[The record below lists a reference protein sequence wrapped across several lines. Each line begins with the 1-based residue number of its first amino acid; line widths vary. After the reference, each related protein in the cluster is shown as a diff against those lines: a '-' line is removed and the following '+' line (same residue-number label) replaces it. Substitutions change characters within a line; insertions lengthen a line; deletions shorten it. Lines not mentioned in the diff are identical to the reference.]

1 MKQLAL
7 IILILLTLA
16 SCKKESLP
24 QGRFTATTEGCAIK
38 TALNSDGHSLVWQD
52 GDQIKVASSDGQSYL
67 YDLTDNQGSRAGF
80 EYLGVGADPLL
91 TPPYKAGYPP
101 AIWDE
106 TCTTVTLPQIQH
118 YKPGS
123 LDQFPMY
130 ATSNTDALPF
140 KNLCGVVK
148 LLVNPANAIIYR
160 IDIQANQNISGQ
172 FSVAMNNNVPQL
184 TSTTQGSNT
193 VTLLFD
199 TPQTLSASTPIYI
212 YLPAGEYS
220 SFNITLTAS
229 NFLCATKRANQ
240 AISIQRNGITT
251 INLSSSTLNFSP
263 NAPEGAIPGYF
274 TIDADHHQIY
284 FSKGN
289 LQYIGSAATPY
300 WRFADN
306 QYDYLG
312 TTTGQNSADPNVDRD
327 LFGWG
332 CTGQTTGATAYQP
345 WATSTTDA
353 HYYIGG
359 NYQNDLSGNS
369 DWGYNP
375 ISNGGTSHWRTLTS
389 AQWDYLLNQRAAST
403 INNVANARYCR
414 ASINGIQ
421 GYIIFPDI
429 LEWPSSIIT
438 QPININNNHHTVPAN
453 SYTADQWNT
462 LQQKGCVFLPI
473 TGYRTATGIADD
485 SAMYWSSTHFD
496 QNRAYAA
503 LISTTSDL
511 GAQYN
516 THRYTGCPVRLV
528 ADLE

>member
-199 TPQTLSASTPIYI
+199 TPQTLTASTPIYI
-212 YLPAGEYS
+212 YLPEGDYS
-220 SFNITLTAS
+220 SFNITLTSS

-274 TIDADHHQIY
+274 THFCKI
-284 FSKGN
+284 
-289 LQYIGSAATPY
+289 
-300 WRFADN
+300 
-306 QYDYLG
+306 
-312 TTTGQNSADPNVDRD
+312 
-327 LFGWG
+327 
-332 CTGQTTGATAYQP
+332 C
-345 WATSTTDA
+345 
-353 HYYIGG
+353 G
-359 NYQNDLSGNS
+359 NYFYRMFQFNAKIFTVFLAKIYKRSVFDSIIDDFQRLR
-369 DWGYNP
+369 DNP
-375 ISNGGTSHWRTLTS
+375 IFIKSCGVYKLKIRHSYPLHFLTL
-389 AQWDYLLNQRAAST
+389 
-403 INNVANARYCR
+403 
-414 ASINGIQ
+414 
-421 GYIIFPDI
+421 
-429 LEWPSSIIT
+429 
-438 QPININNNHHTVPAN
+438 
-453 SYTADQWNT
+453 
-462 LQQKGCVFLPI
+462 
-473 TGYRTATGIADD
+473 
-485 SAMYWSSTHFD
+485 
-496 QNRAYAA
+496 
-503 LISTTSDL
+503 
-511 GAQYN
+511 
-516 THRYTGCPVRLV
+516 
-528 ADLE
+528 